1 MALTV
6 CFHSIVYEDALT
18 ILSYASPYPV
28 ILRVQRPSPTARVSV
43 TKEKTS
49 STNKVKWR
57 DDFEH
62 YDNESK
68 YERRSL
74 VPFFTVLRDSS
85 VRSFVR
91 VTPASLFL
99 QLYLTVQ
106 WRKPVRQSRFRRI
119 PDRFYRRVISIFL
132 RRSRRRRRE
141 RERKRRTAISRR
153 RRRKP
158 IE

>member
-28 ILRVQRPSPTARVSV
+28 ILRVQRPSPTAKVNI

-68 YERRSL
+68 YERRPL
-74 VPFFTVLRDSS
+74 LHFLETRPFA
-85 VRSFVR
+85 R

-99 QLYLTVQ
+99 QLYLTVR
-106 WRKPVRQSRFRRI
+106 WLKPVRQSRFRRI
-119 PDRFYRRVISIFL
+119 LDRFSRQVTSIFP
-132 RRSRRRRRE
+132 RHPRRRRRE
-141 RERKRRTAISRR
+141 RERKRRTAISPR
-153 RRRKP
+153 RRRKV